1 MQSDAELDESK
12 PPCIVIDTN
21 AWVSELFL
29 RSPTGVALIYRLRQ
43 SRIALGLPEIIEREI
58 ARNAIKQMGEWKA
71 AIEQHSRKLF
81 AVTGQLNI
89 EHLPGNAQIEA
100 ASRNV
105 TAELE
110 GLFLRIPFTLDHAR
124 SALDR
129 VESGLP
135 PNHRNQQ
142 FKDSAIWEAV
152 LELARTHRVHFVT
165 NDGAFYEKTTE
176 GEETVAAN
184 LRGECERNDAA
195 VTLYRAL
202 SSCLKSLQQGV
213 IAKPFDSRAVASEI
227 EKSLDRALLAEMA
240 TTSDCRFTG
249 ERISESV
256 SAFLTGKMDELA
268 VDFELTYRLEGAG
281 EDEAAQALAPAMTVK
296 GDCFYDVTTRK
307 VSDVRASIYQLS
319 NLSPS
324 CAMLLKLIQTPH
336 QPLGAGESRT
346 VFRSLKL

>member
-1 MQSDAELDESK
+1 MQSDAEQDESK
-12 PPCIVIDTN
+12 PLCIVIDSS

-29 RSPTGVALIYRLRQ
+29 RSPTGVAFIYHLRQ
-43 SRIALGLPEIIEREI
+43 SRIALGLPEVIEREI
-58 ARNAIKQMGEWKA
+58 ARNAIKQMGDWKA
-71 AIEQHSRKLF
+71 AIQQNSRKLF
-81 AVTGQLNI
+81 AVTGHLNV

-110 GLFLRIPFTLDHAR
+110 GLFLRVPFTLDHAR

-135 PNHRNQQ
+135 PNHSNQQ

-152 LELARTHRVHFVT
+152 LELARTNRVHFVT
-165 NDGAFYEKTTE
+165 NDGAFYKKTAE

-184 LRGECERNDAA
+184 LRGECGRNNAA
-195 VTLYRAL
+195 VTLYRNL

-227 EKSLDRALLAEMA
+227 EKALDPALLAGMA
-240 TTSDCRFTG
+240 AESNCRFTG

-256 SAFLTGKMDELA
+256 SAFLTGKTDELA
-268 VDFELTYRLEGAG
+268 VDFELTYRLEVAG
-281 EDEAAQALAPAMTVK
+281 EDEPAQAIEPAMTVR
-296 GDCFYDVTTRK
+296 GNCFYDVATKK
-307 VSDVRASIYQLS
+307 VSDVGVSVYQFNNIPAYTVLFKM
-319 NLSPS
+319 NLPS
-324 CAMLLKLIQTPH
+324 HYPPA
-336 QPLGAGESRT
+336 AGESRA